1 MGKAAREFIQF
12 LKEAKQTCW
21 QILPLNPT
29 SYGDSPYQSFSSF
42 AGNPYLIDLDDLQAE
57 GLLEQKDYKDLNW
70 GSNPEQVD
78 YGLLYQ
84 NRFSVL
90 KKAVEKLPQVYGEQ
104 FQTFCTEQVEW
115 LDNYAL
121 FMALKDA
128 FGGVAWSEW
137 TEELRCREPQAVEQ
151 AQKQYADQ
159 ITFWK
164 GVQFL
169 FFHLWVHFSV
179 PQGIVKSQSDVIL
192 LAGFGHSLNHI
203 GRIAGAGHIIF
214 RIFAVPQAET
224 VVMLGNENH
233 IFHAGVFCTFDPLFR
248 VNSRWIIR

>member
-1 MGKAAREFIQF
+1 MPVTALPSPYGVGTMGKAAREFIQF
-12 LKEAKQTCW
+12 LKDAKQTCW

-104 FQTFCTEQVEW
+104 FQTFCTEQAEW

-128 FGGVAWSEW
+128 FGG
-137 TEELRCREPQAVEQ
+137 
-151 AQKQYADQ
+151 
-159 ITFWK
+159 
-164 GVQFL
+164 
-169 FFHLWVHFSV
+169 
-179 PQGIVKSQSDVIL
+179 
-192 LAGFGHSLNHI
+192 
-203 GRIAGAGHIIF
+203 RIAVQRATGSGTGKKTVCRPDYLLEGGPIPVFPPVVSTENAGK
-214 RIFAVPQAET
+214 
-224 VVMLGNENH
+224 
-233 IFHAGVFCTFDPLFR
+233 
-248 VNSRWIIR
+248 